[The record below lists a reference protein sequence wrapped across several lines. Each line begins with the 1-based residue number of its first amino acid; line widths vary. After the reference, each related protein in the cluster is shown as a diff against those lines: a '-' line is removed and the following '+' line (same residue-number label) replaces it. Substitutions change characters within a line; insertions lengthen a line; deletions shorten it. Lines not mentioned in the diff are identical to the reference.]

1 MNSSVRKDSRFLLV
15 VGLFLLVLAN
25 YLRWGLHPSS
35 YISANTLD
43 AIIGFCYGVSIGALL
58 LGVRRHVRQRNSG
71 TCA

>member
-1 MNSSVRKDSRFLLV
+1 MNSSIRKDSRFLLV

-25 YLRWGLHPSS
+25 LLRWGLHPST

-43 AIIGFCYGVSIGALL
+43 AILGFCYGVSITVLL
-58 LGVRRHVRQRNSG
+58 LGIRRHVRQRNSG